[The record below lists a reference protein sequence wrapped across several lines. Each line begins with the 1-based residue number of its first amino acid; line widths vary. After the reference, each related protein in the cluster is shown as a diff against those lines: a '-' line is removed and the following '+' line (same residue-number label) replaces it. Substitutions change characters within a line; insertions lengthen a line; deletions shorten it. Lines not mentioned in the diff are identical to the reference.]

1 MLKSLFNKVAGLQ
14 VFSCEFCE
22 SFKSSYFI
30 EHLRWLLQQMFRFT
44 LYFQKDVVEYL
55 AVMHCIIVSF
65 WNRKSLSA
73 AAHMRLACPARWTGS
88 CRWDDFYP
96 TFIWNLLSQFNQD
109 VRHFARKRLFDQVV
123 FRINSD
129 VRHHAEQT
137 LLYYIIK
144 TSGKKTTTTKTK
156 LIKENSTPTC
166 RAGPLARVH
175 MVNFHLTLV
184 GSRQNQVT

>member
-22 SFKSSYFI
+22 IFKSSYFI

-55 AVMHCIIVSF
+55 AVMHCIVVSF

-73 AAHMRLACPARWTGS
+73 DAHMRLACPARWTGS
-88 CRWDDFYP
+88 YGWDDFYP

-109 VRHFARKRLFDQVV
+109 VHHIAGKRLFDQVV

-129 VRHHAEQT
+129 VRHHAEQA
-137 LLYYIIK
+137 LLYYLIE
-144 TSGKKTTTTKTK
+144 TSGKKKQQQKQSWLKKT
-156 LIKENSTPTC
+156 LPQL
-166 RAGPLARVH
+166 AGLA
-175 MVNFHLTLV
+175 HLHV
-184 GSRQNQVT
+184 FIW